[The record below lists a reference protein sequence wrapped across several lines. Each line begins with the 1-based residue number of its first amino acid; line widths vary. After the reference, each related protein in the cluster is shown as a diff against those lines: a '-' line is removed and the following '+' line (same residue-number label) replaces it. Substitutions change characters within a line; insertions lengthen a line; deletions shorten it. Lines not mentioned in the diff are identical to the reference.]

1 MAQSVEIIQ
10 ACTDESQFQAVS
22 APGRAGD
29 RPARGR
35 RRSQREGKSMSEII
49 QLPGNLIGKEDREK
63 LESFAGH
70 TIAHGRATRWHWG
83 TDAHGNDVLE
93 IYRGGA
99 EEQLAARLGRDRQ
112 RDAFRARDASG

>member
-1 MAQSVEIIQ
+1 
-10 ACTDESQFQAVS
+10 
-22 APGRAGD
+22 
-29 RPARGR
+29 
-35 RRSQREGKSMSEII
+35 MSEII

-99 EEQLAARLGRDRQ
+99 EEELAARLGRDRQ
-112 RDAFRARDASG
+112 RDAFRARDASGGLIAAGALEQVFAELEVYFARLHGEPPGSPDPAA